1 LSSEGGCSLSRRIMT
16 LAKGVVALL
25 FLIEGGCSLTSRI
38 MTLAKGDVALL
49 VPHALYVAFVE

>member
-1 LSSEGGCSLSRRIMT
+1 MT

-49 VPHALYVAFVE
+49 VSHALYVAFVE